1 MNFLEDI
8 KICRSCLGRERLE
21 HMKDLQETVPFINYS
36 IVITLEDIFYE
47 VTGMLINK
55 CEKITQ
61 LICSSCVGKL
71 RAAYRFKLMAVR
83 SYEKLCQVPSEDFLP
98 HKPCRPQRVQMD
110 KIDNIIKKDAKLIK
124 NNNNKKSF
132 KSNYFECDLCSAT
145 YPTATPWKCWRPNC
159 SRLFSTSKLRKD
171 HEKQFHDKVKSKMCD
186 VCGMVFKSYSEW
198 QTHRRK
204 HTNEKPFKCN
214 FPGCTVEFRQQYDLT
229 KHTTS
234 IHSKKRSFACDR
246 CGATFKL
253 KGNLSSH
260 IRLIHTKEGLN
271 TCYNCGKHIMVYE
284 NI

>member
-145 YPTATPWKCWRPNC
+145 YPSLYYMRTHMKRYHIYYETLLPHHGNVGDLIVLVCLAQVNFVKIMKNNFMTKSNPKCVMFVVWY
-159 SRLFSTSKLRKD
+159 LR
-171 HEKQFHDKVKSKMCD
+171 V
-186 VCGMVFKSYSEW
+186 
-198 QTHRRK
+198 
-204 HTNEKPFKCN
+204 
-214 FPGCTVEFRQQYDLT
+214 
-229 KHTTS
+229 
-234 IHSKKRSFACDR
+234 
-246 CGATFKL
+246 
-253 KGNLSSH
+253 
-260 IRLIHTKEGLN
+260 IRN
-271 TCYNCGKHIMVYE
+271 GKHIVESTLMKNHSNVTFLDVLL
-284 NI
+284 NFDNNMI